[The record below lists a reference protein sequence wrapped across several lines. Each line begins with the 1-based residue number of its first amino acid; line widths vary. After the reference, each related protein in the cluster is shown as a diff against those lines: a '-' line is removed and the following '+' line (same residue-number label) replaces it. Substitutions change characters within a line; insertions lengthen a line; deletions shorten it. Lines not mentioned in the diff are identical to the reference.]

1 MAIDEIESGEH
12 MNEASEYRQAVQV
25 IKEAILRSQYDAARS
40 VNEKQLM
47 LYFGIGKY
55 ISANS
60 RKGFW
65 GKGAINAISEQ
76 LQRELPGLRGFSA
89 RNLRYM
95 RTFYEEWSMLDTT
108 QVVDG
113 QPILADSPAE
123 IGDGESDLA
132 PASAKSPATC
142 NSAVAIAKIP
152 FKTIWHLQVPNY
164 AEFPVDEFL
173 RIGFTQHRTIFEGI
187 KDLVTRCFYIRRCAE
202 QKFTVEELK
211 ASIARDDYHHQGSL
225 PNNFPQTLSA
235 AGQALRAISAFKD
248 EYLLDFINVEELGVR
263 DGQDVDERV
272 MENAIVQNVRN
283 FILAFGKD
291 FTFVRNQYHLDAFGE
306 DQYIDLLFFNRELNC
321 LVAVELKKG
330 KFKTAYLGQLQGYLS
345 VLDGFERKPH
355 ENPSIGIILCKDMNK
370 SFVDY
375 VIRDYTKPMGVAT
388 YKTADE
394 MPENLRKALPPVE
407 VLRRILDA
415 DTGNNTNA

>member
-1 MAIDEIESGEH
+1 M
-12 MNEASEYRQAVQV
+12 SEVHEYDDAVRI
-25 IKEAILRSQYDAARS
+25 IKEAILRSQYDAACA
-40 VNEKQLM
+40 VNEKQLV

-55 ISANS
+55 VSLNS

-65 GKGAINAISEQ
+65 GKGAIDTISGK

-95 RTFYEEWSMLDTT
+95 RAFYEEWSMLDAT

-113 QPILADSPAE
+113 RHVLTDPTAE
-123 IGDGESDLA
+123 IGDRDSNL
-132 PASAKSPATC
+132 
-142 NSAVAIAKIP
+142 AVAIAKIP
-152 FKTIWHLQVPNY
+152 DKPIWHLQVPNC
-164 AEFPVDEFL
+164 AEFPADEFL
-173 RIGFTQHRTIFEGI
+173 RIGFTQHRAIFEEI
-187 KDLVTRCFYIRRCAE
+187 KDMGARCFYIRCCAE
-202 QKFTVEELK
+202 QKYTVEELK

-225 PNNFPQTLSA
+225 PNNFAKTLPVTS
-235 AGQALRAISAFKD
+235 QALRAITAFKD
-248 EYLLDFINVEELGVR
+248 EYLLDFINVEELGAR

-272 MENAIVQNVRN
+272 VENAIVHNVKN

-306 DQYIDLLFFNRELNC
+306 DLYIDLLFFNRELNC
-321 LVAVELKKG
+321 LVAVELKTG
-330 KFKTAYLGQLQGYLS
+330 KFKTSYLGQLQGYLS

-375 VIRDYTKPMGVAT
+375 VIRDYSKPMGVAT
-388 YKTADE
+388 YKTADD
-394 MPENLRKALPPVE
+394 MPEKIRKALPDVE
-407 VLRRILDA
+407 DLRRLLDGDA
-415 DTGNNTNA
+415 GSVK